1 MAGITGHILVN
12 PDEWIIKWVGGLLS
26 LAVPL
31 APNILTVK
39 EDNPAVPTAGLCV
52 VPEADTIALGAGRLP
67 VLPVVR
73 IVPTEAGIA

>member
-1 MAGITGHILVN
+1 MLPLVM
-12 PDEWIIKWVGGLLS
+12 
-26 LAVPL
+26 PL

-52 VPEADTIALGAGRLP
+52 VPEADTIALGAGCLP

-73 IVPTEAGIA
+73 IISTEAGIA